1 MEKLCW
7 GVEIAVAKLLLQLWP
22 APPCGVLPEYTR
34 WGVVSWQVA
43 LVQTM
48 TAVVTFAQPTIL
60 LHFCS
65 HDLIVN
71 HCRGMYLVA
80 IQPACFM
87 SQCVDFTLSTQ
98 SHGVRC
104 IFSSSGNVKHL
115 TLPTFLHYM

>member
-7 GVEIAVAKLLLQLWP
+7 EVEIAVAKLLLQLWP
-22 APPCGVLPEYTR
+22 APPCGGLPEYTK

-43 LVQTM
+43 LVQPM

-80 IQPACFM
+80 IQPASC
-87 SQCVDFTLSTQ
+87 
-98 SHGVRC
+98 H
-104 IFSSSGNVKHL
+104 NVWIYFVHTITWCEMYFQL
-115 TLPTFLHYM
+115 IWECQTSYP